1 LAEEIGKA
9 KKVRSVAV
17 VRGKTEGHER
27 VRPIEVIWG
36 DTNTTTIHRE
46 WGCLLKVDPSRVF
59 FTPRLS
65 YERMRVA
72 KLVRD
77 GETVLN
83 AFAGVGAFSILISK
97 LHPSTKI
104 LSVDSNPCAFEF
116 MLENRRLNKCWGV
129 VPVLSDAF
137 DVMKSFSDRFDRVLL
152 PLPELS
158 LKALPY
164 AVRCV
169 KNGGVIH
176 FYGTACRKKGL
187 PQASDLWNDIKEAVE
202 GEARVDLKILN
213 FRKVRAVNRGIYH
226 VVYDLVVKKQYQNQN
241 ATSTSK

>member
-1 LAEEIGKA
+1 LAEKIGKA

-17 VRGKTEGHER
+17 VRGKTQGHER

-36 DTNTTTIHRE
+36 DTNTTTLHRE
-46 WGCLLKVDPSRVF
+46 WGCLLKVDPSKVF

-72 KLVRD
+72 KLVRG
-77 GETVLN
+77 GETILN

-104 LSVDSNPCAFEF
+104 ISVDSNPYAFEF

-129 VPVLSDAF
+129 VPVLSDAL
-137 DVMKSFSDRFDRVLL
+137 DVLKSFSDRFDRVLL

-176 FYGTACRKKGL
+176 FYGTACRKRGL
-187 PQASDLWNDIKEAVE
+187 PQPSDLWHDIKEAAEVG
-202 GEARVDLKILN
+202 GEVGMKILN

-226 VVYDLVVKKQYQNQN
+226 VVYDLLVQKRHQNDI
-241 ATSTSK
+241 K